1 MSPPFGRARP
11 PRCTC
16 KEPLEVL
23 GGGLAIR
30 CPQCKAI
37 QLFNMPQAQLQP
49 GGIITK
55 PVLVTIEVHAMP
67 REVEQPQEVKR

>member
-1 MSPPFGRARP
+1 MPRRSRP

-30 CPQCKAI
+30 CPMCKAI
-37 QLFNMPQAQLQP
+37 QIFNMPAEQLQP
-49 GGIITK
+49 GNGITTK
-55 PVLVTIEVHAMP
+55 PVLVTIQVHATP
-67 REVEQPQEVKR
+67 VEQPQEAKPCPR